1 LRYEQVVI
9 LNIVH
14 FIASLEVGGLERMVL
29 GLAGLQKRR
38 GHSVT
43 IGCLLGEG
51 RLAVQA
57 RAAGIQVFHCDK
69 RAGPELRSI
78 MIIRQALRAAR
89 AEVLHTH
96 NAVPHYY
103 ASAAALGL
111 GLRRIIST
119 RHNMGVQP
127 YSARREALYKFA
139 MRWTDSGVSVCQAAH
154 KNFVAHRVIS
164 VEKAQTIVNGIDLD
178 QFTPREPAARTRIN
192 HALGLPVSAVVVASV
207 GRLSE
212 VKNPAMMLQ
221 AIKSVRARGV
231 EVALL
236 MIGDGPL
243 RGALESLSAELGI
256 SDAVHF
262 LGIRDDVADLLKGSD
277 VYLQSSLTE
286 GYSMALV
293 EASSAQLPILATD
306 VGGNAEIV
314 QNGQTGCLV
323 ASGDVAAMADALEK
337 LALDSSARLRM
348 GAAARVWA
356 VRAGSLDTMYSA
368 YLRLYGET
376 RS

>member
-1 LRYEQVVI
+1 MNI
-9 LNIVH
+9 LH

-29 GLAGLQKRR
+29 GLAGLQTRR

-51 RLAVQA
+51 RLAAQA

-78 MIIRQALRAAR
+78 MIIRRALRAAR

-103 ASAAALGL
+103 ATAAALGL

-119 RHNMGVQP
+119 RHNMGVQV
-127 YSARREALYKFA
+127 YSARREALYKLA

-154 KNFVAHRVIS
+154 KKFVADRVIS
-164 VEKAQTIVNGIDLD
+164 AEKARTIVNGIDLD
-178 QFTPREPAARTRIN
+178 QFAPREPAARLQIL
-192 HALGLPVSAVVVASV
+192 HMLDLPESAVVVTSV
-207 GRLSE
+207 GRLSD

-221 AIKSVRARGV
+221 AIKSVRIRGID
-231 EVALL
+231 VALL

-243 RGALESLSAELGI
+243 RASLESLAAELGI
-256 SDAVHF
+256 FDVVRF

-314 QNGQTGCLV
+314 QNGQTGWLV

-337 LALDSSARLRM
+337 LARDANARLRL
-348 GAAARVWA
+348 GAAARDWA
-356 VRAGSLDTMYSA
+356 VRAGSLDTMYAA
-368 YLRLYGET
+368 YLRLYGDT
-376 RS
+376 RP